1 MGISQST
8 PFTKTFQ
15 RDMNRFTS
23 AVLFTFIAFNVSIQA
38 LTAAPTINN
47 VSVPGIQAGAT
58 VQVTVTGAGLAPA
71 PQIIASFPIS
81 SQKAVVG
88 SDNSKAIIEL
98 TTTKIRPGIHWLRIA
113 SDQGISNALSIGV
126 DNLPQQPFAETVE
139 SLPVALS
146 GDLSGGNILK
156 TSFPAKA
163 GEPIVV
169 DIEGRRLGSNIR
181 PVLRLLDAAGVQI
194 GFSAPQPE
202 LHGDARI
209 STTIPADGTYTLE
222 MHDIL
227 YKGPGPG
234 RFRLKIGNLSYADL
248 AFPIGVQTGQTSSVN
263 YGRTNLASAVYVNSA
278 IDAVRN
284 LPLPTEGHATGSR
297 PRIIFSHHT
306 EFVESDE
313 AVDVPAAPVGING
326 RLSKNGETDSFK
338 VIAKPGSKLRLDV
351 IARRAGSPVDGVL
364 IVRAANGGEIGRND
378 DRPGLSDP
386 GVDVTVPGDSEFI
399 TVSLHDLLR
408 RGGDD
413 FIYRI
418 EIQDISHPQFTA
430 AIAQDRLQIPAGSTQ
445 TVVVDVARQ
454 GYNGDIN
461 LEFDGLPEGVTV
473 ANAQVLAGRNRGLV
487 SITASEGA
495 AVSGVGR
502 IVATA
507 ADENVSTRKIVTVG
521 ADNPHYRV
529 LPELLHSLGVARAT
543 AAPINIALT
552 GDSTDF
558 QGPRGKF
565 IPIAVDLQRSEGVTG
580 NIRLRLVSNQT
591 MPRKKI
597 KQNNKDVEVDDT
609 DRAIRLNEDPIL
621 GADVTGQT
629 VNIWVPHDI
638 GLMAWRGAI
647 VAELLSAD
655 NKNVVATVSTAQL
668 TIMPLDAIS
677 VALTTAANIEARAGE
692 GETGHFAGTITR
704 AEGFDK
710 PVTVT
715 LAGLPEGYTAPSLE
729 LAADQ
734 SEFTLEVRFA
744 KEAKPADLKNIKLVA
759 SAATDLKPEITVSS
773 NQINTNIKVVAQE

>member
-1 MGISQST
+1 
-8 PFTKTFQ
+8 
-15 RDMNRFTS
+15 MNRFPS
-23 AVLFTFIAFNVSIQA
+23 AVLSTVIAFNLSIQA
-38 LTAAPTINN
+38 LTAAPTISN

-58 VQVTVTGAGLAPA
+58 VQLTVTGTDLGPA
-71 PQIIASFPIS
+71 PRIIASFPIS
-81 SQKAVVG
+81 SQKAIAG
-88 SDNSKAIIEL
+88 SDNAKAIIEL
-98 TTTKIRPGIHWLRIA
+98 TTTKIHPGIHWLRIA
-113 SDQGISNALSIGV
+113 SDKGISNALSIGV

-146 GDLSGGNILK
+146 GDLTGGNILK

-169 DIEGRRLGSNIR
+169 DVEGRRIGSNIR
-181 PVLRLLDAAGVQI
+181 PVLRLLDAGGVQI

-209 STTIPADGTYTLE
+209 STTIPTDGTYTLE

-248 AFPIGVQTGQTSSVN
+248 AFPIGVQAGQTVSIQ
-263 YGRTNLASAVYVNSA
+263 YGRTNISSAVEVNSA
-278 IDAVRN
+278 NDTVST
-284 LPLPTEGHATGSR
+284 LPLPTAGHATGSR
-297 PRIIFSHHT
+297 PRIIFSNHT

-313 AVDVPAAPVGING
+313 AMAVPAAPVGING
-326 RLSKNGETDSFK
+326 RLSKSGETDSFK
-338 VIAKPGSKLRLDV
+338 VLAKPGSKLRLDV

-418 EIQDISHPQFTA
+418 EIQDISQPQFTA
-430 AIAQDRLQIPAGSTQ
+430 TIAQDRLQIPAGSTQ
-445 TVVVDVARQ
+445 TVVVDIARQ
-454 GYNGDIN
+454 GYNGEID
-461 LEFDGLPEGVTV
+461 LTFDGLPEGVTV
-473 ANAQVLAGRNRGLV
+473 ANAQILAGRNRGLV
-487 SITASEGA
+487 SITAKEGI

-502 IVATA
+502 IIATA
-507 ADENVSTRKIVTVG
+507 TDENVSTRKITRVG

-529 LPELLHSLGVARAT
+529 LPELRHSLGIARAS
-543 AAPINIALT
+543 AAPITIKLAS
-552 GDSTDF
+552 DSTDL
-558 QGPRGKF
+558 QSPRGKF
-565 IPIAVDLQRSEGVTG
+565 IPVTVNLQRGEGITG

-597 KQNNKDVEVDDT
+597 KQNNKDVEVDDL
-609 DRAIRLNEDPIL
+609 DRAIRLNEDPML
-621 GADVTGQT
+621 GADVTSQT

-638 GLMAWRGAI
+638 GLIAWRGAI

-655 NKNVVATVSTAQL
+655 NKNVIATVSTAQL

-677 VALTTAANIEARAGE
+677 VALTTDTNIEARAGE

-715 LAGLPEGYTAPSLE
+715 LAGLPEGYTAPSIE
-729 LAADQ
+729 IAADQ

-744 KEAKPADLKNIKLVA
+744 KEAKPADLKDIKLVA
-759 SAATDLKPEITVSS
+759 SAVTDLKPEIKVSS
-773 NQINTNIKVVAQE
+773 NQINTTIKVVAQE